1 MHQGL
6 VCNDFK
12 TFQVESVGLFDY
24 TRVIDA
30 LWVDVE
36 VENAYAVDGVWIG
49 TEGDRWEDNTLTMDV
64 SSDKVIVNP

>member
-1 MHQGL
+1 M
-6 VCNDFK
+6 
-12 TFQVESVGLFDY
+12 GLFDY
-24 TRVIDA
+24 TRVVDA
-30 LWVDVE
+30 LGVNVE